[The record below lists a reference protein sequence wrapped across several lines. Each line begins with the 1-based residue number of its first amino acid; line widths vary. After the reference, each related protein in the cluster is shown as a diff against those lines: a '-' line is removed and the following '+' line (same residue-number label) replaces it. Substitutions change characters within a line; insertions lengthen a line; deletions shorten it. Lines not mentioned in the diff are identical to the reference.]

1 MKKIIYILA
10 SLAIFASFQVTA
22 DAQQN
27 LRSAYFLD
35 GYTYA
40 YKLNPAFQGERG
52 FLAIPMLGK
61 FSMGLE
67 SNLGL
72 STFLYP
78 TSDGQLTTFLNS
90 SVSDAEFLGKIK
102 QANRFMVN
110 ADIPVFA
117 LGFRTGR
124 LYHTLDLSMR
134 TDMDINAPGDLFSFM
149 KLGASD
155 GKTSWDISDM
165 GTRIEARTEIA
176 YGISG
181 RFWDNLNV
189 GLRFKLLTGVARA
202 EVSMNSMNF
211 KMASDEW
218 AVQAQGS
225 GMISGPIY
233 VKTYGEAGNASVAGQ
248 TNVIDWSTLEIPES
262 VEDLA
267 KYIDNPSYGFA
278 VDLGASYTFLDCITV
293 SAALLDLGAISW
305 KNSIR
310 MQTPEAR
317 WNFKG
322 FEELS
327 MSGDENAVSDQL
339 ELMTEELMNSF
350 NLEKVGTSDKWTSP
364 VSCTLHAGVEAKL
377 PFYKRLSIGA
387 LATHRFDGAY
397 SWTEGRFS
405 LNWALFRWFGLTGN
419 YAVSSFGNSA
429 GAAVNLHLPGLTIF
443 AGVDSYLPLRNVTP
457 TYYIPVDS
465 MNTNVAV
472 GINIA
477 FGKYNGQFPRDDE

>member
-10 SLAIFASFQVTA
+10 SLAIFASVQITA
-22 DAQQN
+22 GAQQN

-52 FLAIPMLGK
+52 FLAFPMLGK

-102 QANRFMVN
+102 QSNRFMVN

-124 LYHTLDLSMR
+124 FYHTLDLSMR
-134 TDMDINAPGDLFSFM
+134 ADVDMNIPGDIFSFM

-155 GKTSWDISDM
+155 GKTSWDIAEM
-165 GTRIEARTEIA
+165 GARMEARTEIA

-181 RFWDNLNV
+181 RFWENLTV
-189 GLRFKLLTGVARA
+189 GARFKLLTGVARA
-202 EVSMNSMNF
+202 EVSMNSMNL

-218 AVQAQGS
+218 AVQAHGS
-225 GMISGPIY
+225 GMVSGPIH
-233 VKTYGEAGNASVAGQ
+233 VKTYGESGNASVVDQ
-248 TNVIDWSTLEIPES
+248 TNVIDWSTLEIPETL
-262 VEDLA
+262 EDLA
-267 KYIDNPSYGFA
+267 PYLDNPSHGFA

-293 SAALLDLGAISW
+293 SAAVLDLGAISW

-310 MQTPEAR
+310 MQTPETK

-327 MSGDENAVSDQL
+327 MSGDENAVADQF
-339 ELMTEELMNSF
+339 EIMTEELMNSF
-350 NLEKVGTSDKWTSP
+350 NLEKVGTSDKLTSQI
-364 VSCTLHAGVEAKL
+364 SCTLHAGVEAKL